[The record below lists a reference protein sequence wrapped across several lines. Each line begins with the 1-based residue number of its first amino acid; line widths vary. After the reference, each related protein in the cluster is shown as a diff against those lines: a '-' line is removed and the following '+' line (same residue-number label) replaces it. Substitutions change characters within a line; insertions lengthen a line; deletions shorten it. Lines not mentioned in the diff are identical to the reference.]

1 VNGIAANQI
10 VFLVGVLVALSVLAN
25 RISDRLGVPTLLVFL
40 GVGML
45 AGSDGIGGIYFDDPH
60 MTNLVG
66 IFALAYILFSGGLD
80 TEWRKVRCV
89 VRSAALLATLGVA
102 LTALLV
108 GLFAQALLDI
118 SLMEGLLLGAIVSST
133 DAAAVFAVLRSRGV
147 GLKGGVGAL
156 LELESGSNDPM
167 AVLLTVTLI
176 GLMTGQAIHPGM
188 VAFSLLLNLAGGLL
202 LGLLFGYLLSLFL
215 DRLHLEYEGLYPV
228 LSMSLVL
235 VIYGASDMIGCNGFL
250 AVYVAGI
257 VLASRG
263 IRFKRYLTKF
273 HDGLGWLM
281 QILLFLTLGLLVFPS
296 QIPQIAVPALLV
308 ALFLMFVARPV
319 AVYLMLLGS
328 RFTWRERT
336 LVAWTGLRGA
346 VPIVLATF
354 PFLAGFPRASI
365 LLHIVFFVVLLS
377 ALLQGSTL
385 MTVARWLGVDEPLAA
400 RPRTPIEVEPVEG
413 MRSESR
419 EIELPPE
426 SAAVNRPVSALG
438 LPAGVLIVL
447 IRRESAFLVP
457 RGDTLLRPFDTLTL
471 LGDRDHLPEALEVL
485 LTPDA
490 EFLEEPAPA

>member
-1 VNGIAANQI
+1 MNGIAAAQVVFI
-10 VFLVGVLVALSVLAN
+10 VGLLVMVSVLAN
-25 RISDRLGVPTLLVFL
+25 RLSDRLGIPTLLVFL
-40 GVGML
+40 AVGML

-60 MTNLVG
+60 MTNLIGV
-66 IFALAYILFSGGLD
+66 FALAYILFSGGLD

-89 VRSAALLATLGVA
+89 VRSAALLATVGVV

-108 GLFAQALLDI
+108 GVFASRLLEI
-118 SLMEGLLLGAIVSST
+118 SLLEGLLLGAIVSST

-147 GLKGGVGAL
+147 GLKGRMGAL

-167 AVLLTVTLI
+167 AVLLTVTLL
-176 GLMTGQAIHPGM
+176 GLVTGNAVEPGW
-188 VAFSLLLNLAGGLL
+188 VAFSLLLNLVGGLV
-202 LGLLFGYLLSLFL
+202 LGLAFGNLVSRFL
-215 DRLHLEYEGLYPV
+215 DRLRLEYEGLYPA

-235 VIYGASDMIGCNGFL
+235 VIYGASEMLGCNGFL
-250 AVYVAGI
+250 AVYVTGI
-257 VLASRG
+257 VIASRG

-296 QIPQIAVPALLV
+296 QLPQVALPALLV

-328 RFTWRERT
+328 RFSLRERT

-354 PFLAGFPRASI
+354 PFLEGYEKSSV

-377 ALLQGSTL
+377 ALLQGRTL
-385 MTVARWLGVDEPLAA
+385 MMVARWLGVDEPLAA
-400 RPRTPIEVEPVEG
+400 RPPNPIEFERVEG
-413 MRSESR
+413 MKSESR
-419 EIELPPE
+419 EVEIPPE
-426 SAAVNRPVSALG
+426 SAAVNRPIASLG

-447 IRRESAFLVP
+447 IRREDSFLVP
-457 RGDTLLRPFDTLTL
+457 RGETRLRPFDTLTL
-471 LGDRDHLPEALEVL
+471 LGDLDQLPVALEVL
-485 LTPDA
+485 LTPEPLFSD
-490 EFLEEPAPA
+490 EPAPV

>member
-133 DAAAVFAVLRSRGV
+133 DAAAVFAVLRSR
-147 GLKGGVGAL
+147 GVGAL

>member
-1 VNGIAANQI
+1 MDGIAAAQVVFI
-10 VFLVGVLVALSVLAN
+10 VGLLVMVSVLAN
-25 RISDRLGVPTLLVFL
+25 RISDRLGVPTLLVFIA
-40 GVGML
+40 VGML

-60 MTNLVG
+60 VTNLIGV
-66 IFALAYILFSGGLD
+66 FALAYILFSGGLD

-89 VRSAALLATLGVA
+89 VRSAALLATVGVV

-108 GLFAQALLDI
+108 GVFASHLLQI
-118 SLMEGLLLGAIVSST
+118 PLLEGLLLGAIVSST

-147 GLKGGVGAL
+147 GLKGRVGAL

-167 AVLLTVTLI
+167 AVLLTVTLL
-176 GLMTGQAIHPGM
+176 GLVTGQSVDPGR
-188 VAFSLLLNLAGGLL
+188 VAFTLVLNLVGGLA
-202 LGLLFGYLLSLFL
+202 LGLALGYLVSRFL

-228 LSMSLVL
+228 LTMSLVL
-235 VIYGASDMIGCNGFL
+235 VIYGASEMLGCNGFL
-250 AVYVAGI
+250 AVYVTGI
-257 VLASRG
+257 VIATRG
-263 IRFKRYLTKF
+263 FRFKRYLTKF

-296 QIPQIAVPALLV
+296 QLPQVALPALLV

-328 RFTWRERT
+328 RFNLRERT

-354 PFLAGFPRASI
+354 PFLEGYEKSSV

-377 ALLQGSTL
+377 ALLQGRTL

-400 RPRTPIEVEPVEG
+400 RPSNPIEVERVEG
-413 MRSESR
+413 MKSESR
-419 EIELPPE
+419 EVEVPPE
-426 SAAVNRPVSALG
+426 SAAVNRPIASLG

-447 IRRESAFLVP
+447 IRREDSFLVP
-457 RGDTLLRPFDTLTL
+457 RGETRLRPFDTLTL
-471 LGDRDHLPEALEVL
+471 LGDLDQLPVALEVL
-485 LTPDA
+485 LTPEPLFSD
-490 EFLEEPAPA
+490 EPAPV